1 MRISRSAVSV
11 SVTDR
16 VRAARAHVRRA
27 ILAIVVLVGC
37 DRASSPPRVIA
48 DSASARLGGAIES
61 PSGAALLTRGERAIF
76 APLPAVMS
84 APGPAASAA
93 EVALGRRLFYETLLS
108 NGHDVSCNSCHA
120 LNGYGADGRRV
131 SFGSVGHVGG
141 RNAPTVYNAAGHLAQ
156 FWDGRAA
163 TVEEQAKGPILNAV
177 EMGMPNSAA
186 VLDHLR
192 ASASYR
198 AAFAAAFPGQSAPI
212 SYDNVGRAIGA
223 FERGLVTPSRW
234 DAYLAGDSTALTRL
248 ELEGAAT
255 FVRTG
260 CAGCHSGAYVGGQMY
275 RRLGVVRPWPTALD
289 SGRIA
294 VTHLAADRFVFKVP
308 SLRNVEKTA
317 PYFHDGSVA
326 SLDSAI
332 RLMGRHQLGVE
343 LDAARVE
350 RIRRWLATLT
360 GTLPAAYIAEPQLP
374 PRAP

>member
-1 MRISRSAVSV
+1 
-11 SVTDR
+11 
-16 VRAARAHVRRA
+16 
-27 ILAIVVLVGC
+27 
-37 DRASSPPRVIA
+37 
-48 DSASARLGGAIES
+48 
-61 PSGAALLTRGERAIF
+61 
-76 APLPAVMS
+76 MS
-84 APGPAASAA
+84 APGPAASTA

-294 VTHLAADRFVFKVP
+294 ATHLAADRFVFKVP